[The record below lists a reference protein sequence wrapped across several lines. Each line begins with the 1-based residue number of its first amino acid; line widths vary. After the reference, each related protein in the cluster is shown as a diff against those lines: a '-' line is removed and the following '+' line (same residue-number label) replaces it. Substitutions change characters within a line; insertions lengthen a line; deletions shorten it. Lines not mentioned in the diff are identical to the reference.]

1 MGGINWDPV
10 EETNTALEKFYE
22 KKLSCIDQA
31 IPKKQLNPNTKK
43 SLTKGNTKTE
53 NTLLQVVAIFLNL
66 AKPRAEYIQA
76 LLQPTQQLNLYEE
89 EKIDKSNQLPLRNI
103 SDTQTNQV
111 NNTPQT
117 SVTTRKAVKP
127 KETRVRNYLPD
138 ELILKFASSH
148 LSILLN

>member
-1 MGGINWDPV
+1 MRRLLSN
-10 EETNTALEKFYE
+10 EKPL
-22 KKLSCIDQA
+22 KPTSVSQRKH
-31 IPKKQLNPNTKK
+31 
-43 SLTKGNTKTE
+43 KTE

-127 KETRVRNYLPD
+127 KETRKDPGGCEVDCPVVRLKYPPWGFIKVVIEKRVRN
-138 ELILKFASSH
+138 
-148 LSILLN
+148 SIVLVIIINTTHNECN